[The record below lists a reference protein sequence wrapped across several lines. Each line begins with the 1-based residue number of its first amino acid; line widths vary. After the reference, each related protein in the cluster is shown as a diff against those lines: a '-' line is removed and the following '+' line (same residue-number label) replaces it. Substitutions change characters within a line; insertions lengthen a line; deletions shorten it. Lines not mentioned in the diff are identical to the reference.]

1 MPCVSESVTQ
11 GRLDLALLNSLQIDP
26 RASWARVGSALNI
39 SPGAAARRWERLAR
53 SGTAWVTAHPGP
65 HFGTAHCFAF
75 VAVRCEPGRKVEVAD
90 TLAGDPH
97 AVSVE
102 ITAGGADLFL
112 TVATTDLNAFG
123 RYLLERVD
131 RLPGVTATESSLVSQ
146 MFGEGGQ
153 WRLGVLDA
161 EQKAALRS
169 AGTPDAVPHHRPL
182 TELEQRLFLGLCEDG
197 RTSHEGLADLVGT
210 SPATVRRRLH
220 GLFSGAGVVGV
231 RCDVASTHVGLPVTA
246 SLRARVPPHQLQ
258 QAGHTLAQVPQV
270 RMCAAVTGEH
280 NLVIS
285 AWLRTVGDVQQLE
298 AEIAHRLPHVVLTD
312 RTITL
317 RMVKRMGRLLD
328 ERGCATSVVPMAL
341 WSDPSRTES

>member
-1 MPCVSESVTQ
+1 MSESVTQ
-11 GRLDLALLNSLQIDP
+11 ARLDLALLNSLQIDP
-26 RASWARVGSALNI
+26 RASWTRVGSVLNI
-39 SPGAAARRWERLAR
+39 SPDAAARRWERLAR
-53 SGTAWVTAHPGP
+53 SGAAWVTPHPGP

-75 VAVRCEPGRKVEVAD
+75 VAVRCEPGRKTEVAD

-102 ITAGGADLFL
+102 ITSGGADLFL

-123 RYLLERVD
+123 RYLLGRVD

-153 WRLGVLDA
+153 WRLGVLDGD
-161 EQKAALRS
+161 QGTTLRS
-169 AGTPDAVPHHRPL
+169 PRLPDVASHQRPL
-182 TELEQRLFLGLCEDG
+182 TELEQQLFLSLCHDG
-197 RTSHEGLADLVGT
+197 RTSHERLAALAGT

-220 GLFSGAGVVGV
+220 GLFSGAGVVAL
-231 RCDVASTHVGLPVTA
+231 RCDVASTHVGFPVTA
-246 SLRARVPPHQLQ
+246 SLRAHVPPRQLQ

-285 AWLRTVGDVQQLE
+285 AWLRAVGDVQQLE

-328 ERGCATSVVPMAL
+328 DRGRATGVVPMAL
-341 WSDPSRTES
+341 WSDPSRTATES